1 MNGDGE
7 TSNHLNSSQLAFS
20 QKVEQN
26 NRDIENGEGYQ
37 NYLKAKNEL
46 DDVIKDLDV
55 KLNRVLA
62 KQEYE
67 YLKGYN
73 VYVRQK
79 EKELKTTIQ
88 QLSERY
94 NNQGAKEK
102 KVQALQLA
110 IKSIREEQIYID
122 RENLNLKDTIKKLKI
137 NVSEVTQEKTFFEN
151 KVKDVKKKNQLLKL
165 AILRLQ
171 NEVDEL
177 KNKEKIKAQQEH
189 ENEKSQF
196 FLTELMTGKKLTS
209 PRGIAVNTTTLSTE
223 ED

>member
-1 MNGDGE
+1 M
-7 TSNHLNSSQLAFS
+7 
-20 QKVEQN
+20 
-26 NRDIENGEGYQ
+26 
-37 NYLKAKNEL
+37 
-46 DDVIKDLDV
+46 
-55 KLNRVLA
+55 
-62 KQEYE
+62 
-67 YLKGYN
+67 
-73 VYVRQK
+73 
-79 EKELKTTIQ
+79 
-88 QLSERY
+88 
-94 NNQGAKEK
+94 
-102 KVQALQLA
+102 QLA